1 MHPLIGNLTEL
12 TDKELTEK
20 LTKIMKVM
28 RTAGMFN
35 AQAYNQA
42 YMIYQ
47 SLQEEQLRRLA
58 KLSEEQ
64 SKLAN
69 TSEFD
74 SIINIG

>member
-1 MHPLIGNLTEL
+1 MHPLIGNLKEL

-20 LTKIMKVM
+20 LSKIMRIM

-35 AQAYNQA
+35 AQSYSQA

-47 SLQEEQLRRLA
+47 SLQEEQLQRLS

-64 SKLAN
+64 NKLAN
-69 TSEFD
+69 DSGFD